1 MKIDDLDDYELFVL
15 IMAGAE
21 DIGNCMTSD
30 MPLVEIGAETKKI
43 VDRLS
48 EFVTAYQARVATG
61 ATVHKM
67 RPRMVTDKI
76 Q

>member
-1 MKIDDLDDYELFVL
+1 MKIDELDDYELFVL

-21 DIGNCMTSD
+21 DICSIMTAD
-30 MPLVEIGAETKKI
+30 MPLVEVGAEAKKI
-43 VDRLS
+43 VDRLG
-48 EFVTAYQARVATG
+48 EFVAAYQVRVATG

-67 RPRMVTDKI
+67 KPRVITDRV